1 MALYLTFW
9 SARCALCTL
18 IYHLFCSVLCF
29 PQKSVYPFQLTM
41 SLQRFLNIS
50 SRCSRRSFAS
60 KAQASTSLDGGEVHT
75 FSRLSSEWHEEGG
88 PFKALHSLNA
98 LRVPWILRNIDKKT
112 GSVADVGCGGGLL
125 SVPLARAGF
134 KVTGI
139 DATKEAVGT
148 GLGRAL
154 E

>member
-98 LRVPWILRNIDKKT
+98 LRVPWILRNIDKVCVSEVNISKLVVSRLFRRLDQLPT
-112 GSVADVGCGGGLL
+112 LG
-125 SVPLARAGF
+125 
-134 KVTGI
+134 
-139 DATKEAVGT
+139 AVEVFS
-148 GLGRAL
+148 LCH
-154 E
+154 